1 MIKWSAIG
9 LALLVIVGLMGVY
22 TLYNS
27 RDRHPNYQ
35 LQLSINTPPSVESYK
50 AGFAAMPITPMLS
63 DTWTDANQDAEYR
76 PEDGD
81 TYQDLNKNGRFDAFW
96 MAGFQNKRA
105 ANGIHDDL
113 WARAMILDDGH
124 TRLAVVSVDLIGFTH
139 KNVVNVR
146 KQLPPS
152 LGITYASIS
161 STHTHEGPDM
171 LGMWGDSE
179 YKSGVNLDYEKF
191 VEQQVIA
198 AIEQAVK
205 NLKPA
210 KLRVAQDL
218 TGAQALTVDTRKP
231 IVKDDG
237 LYILQAQDATTDSTL
252 GTYIVWGN
260 HPEVLWNK
268 NTFITSDFA
277 HYLRQG
283 IEKGVFYQNKLVKKG
298 LGGVVV
304 YATGCL
310 GGLMTTDPKLGVKHP
325 FEDTLYQKPSYPKA
339 EATGT
344 TLAMLILNALDKAE
358 ELQGGIALQAKTIEL
373 PLDNTDFRLGVA
385 LGVVDAGY
393 SSWGKLRTEI
403 AAWRIGEAS
412 FLSIPGEIYPELV
425 NGGVEIPHGA
435 DFKLTKPLET
445 PPLRTLMRGKY
456 KFVIGLSNDEI
467 GYILPKSQ
475 WDVEPPFTY
484 AEKERPYGE
493 VNSVGPETAPL
504 LHGELKLLLQKLR

>member
-1 MIKWSAIG
+1 QWKG
-9 LALLVIVGLMGVY
+9 
-22 TLYNS
+22 
-27 RDRHPNYQ
+27 YQ
-35 LQLSINTPPSVESYK
+35 
-50 AGFAAMPITPMLS
+50 AGFAAVAITPTLP
-63 DTWTDANQDAEYR
+63 DTWTDANQDAQFE

-81 TYQDLNKNGRFDAFW
+81 TYQDLNKNGRFDAVW

-113 WARAMILDDGH
+113 WARAMVLDDGQ

-146 KQLPPS
+146 KQLDAS
-152 LGITYASIS
+152 WGITYATIS

-179 YKSGVNLDYEKF
+179 FKSGVDADYEKW
-191 VEQQVIA
+191 VEKQVVS

-218 TGAQALTVDTRKP
+218 TGAQALTTDTRKP

-237 LYILQAQDATTDSTL
+237 LYILQAQDATTNATL

-268 NTFITSDFA
+268 NTLITSDFA

-283 IEKGVFYQNKLVKKG
+283 VEKGVFNDNKEVKKG
-298 LGGVVV
+298 TGGVVV

-310 GGLMTTDPKLGVKHP
+310 GGLMTTDPRVAVKHP
-325 FEDTLYQKPSYPKA
+325 FKDTLYQEPSYHKA
-339 EATGT
+339 EVTGS
-344 TLAMLILNALDKAE
+344 TLALLILKALDNAE
-358 ELQGGIALQAKTIEL
+358 PLSGGIDLRAKTLEL

-403 AAWRIGEAS
+403 AVWHIGEAS
-412 FLSIPGEIYPELV
+412 FLSVPGEIYPELV
-425 NGGVEIPHGA
+425 NGGVEAPQYA
-435 DFKLTKPLET
+435 DFDLKKPLET
-445 PPLRTLMRGKY
+445 PPLRSLMRGKY
-456 KFVIGLSNDEI
+456 KFVIGLANDEI
-467 GYILPKSQ
+467 GYILPKSY
-475 WDVEPPFTY
+475 WDVAPPFTY
-484 AEKERPYGE
+484 GEKEAPYGE
-493 VNSVGPETAPL
+493 VNSVGPETGPL
-504 LHGELKLLLQKLR
+504 LHHAYKTLLAR